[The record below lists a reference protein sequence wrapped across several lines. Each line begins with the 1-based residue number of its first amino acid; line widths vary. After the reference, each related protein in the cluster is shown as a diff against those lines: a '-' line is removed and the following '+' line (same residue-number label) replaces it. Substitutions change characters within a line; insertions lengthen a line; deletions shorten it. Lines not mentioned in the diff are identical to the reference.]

1 MTMSEQPPVTLSALD
16 ELDRSYEWYRRHAK
30 QSRIIYQVGELALLT
45 TGALIPVSTTLTDDQ
60 TLPALLGA
68 LVVVLTGIRR
78 IFSSHENWQRFIDAS
93 LALASERAL
102 YVHGLRPYVDAG
114 SRDEQLIRRV
124 REIETQET
132 AGWRTL
138 RQQRAAEA

>member
-1 MTMSEQPPVTLSALD
+1 MSELPQATTSALD

-30 QSRIIYQVGELALLT
+30 QSRIVYQVGELALLT

-60 TLPALLGA
+60 TMPALLGA

-102 YVHGLRPYVDAG
+102 YVHGFAPYADVG
-114 SRDEQLIRRV
+114 TRDERLLRRV
-124 REIETQET
+124 REVETQET

>member
-1 MTMSEQPPVTLSALD
+1 MRELPPEDTTALD
-16 ELDRSYEWYRRHAK
+16 ELDRSYDWYRGHARR
-30 QSRIIYQVGELALLT
+30 SRLAYQVGEIALLT

-78 IFSSHENWQRFIDAS
+78 IFGSHENWQRFVDAS
-93 LALASERAL
+93 IALTTERQL
-102 YVHGLRPYVDAG
+102 YVHGFTPYADAG
-114 SRDEQLIRRV
+114 TRDEQLIRRV

-138 RQQRAAEA
+138 RQQRATEA